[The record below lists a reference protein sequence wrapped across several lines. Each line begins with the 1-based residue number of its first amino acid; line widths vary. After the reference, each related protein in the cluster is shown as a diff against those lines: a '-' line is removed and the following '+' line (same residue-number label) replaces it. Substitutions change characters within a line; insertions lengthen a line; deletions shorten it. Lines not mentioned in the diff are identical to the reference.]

1 MCFIIGVDNHGAAV
15 AMLGSASV
23 CGFGTVKGV
32 IRFLQTD
39 ENTCLVEGTLD
50 GLTPGLHGL
59 HVHECGD
66 ISQGCDRYLHL
77 QGNIHKTFQNSSM
90 N

>member
-1 MCFIIGVDNHGAAV
+1 
-15 AMLGSASV
+15 MLGSASG
-23 CGFGTVKGV
+23 CGFGAVKGV
-32 IRFLQTD
+32 IRFLQSD

-66 ISQGCDRYLHL
+66 ISQGCDR
-77 QGNIHKTFQNSSM
+77 
-90 N
+90 